1 MENCGVYVCLA
12 PRGMSKEKVHKNYK
26 QRQKVE
32 DGFGALKER
41 DRRTRA
47 SNEANFEGS
56 VFCDFLNLIVECGL
70 RKKMHESALDK
81 KYTLDDIKEIVDSAR
96 YYIPEGNTTDG
107 EWIDLTQEQQ
117 IILYSMGRTDI
128 VKQYPD
134 VKRLADNAKD
144 KRLGIEVK
152 RGRKPKQ
159 N

>member
-1 MENCGVYVCLA
+1 M
-12 PRGMSKEKVHKNYK
+12 
-26 QRQKVE
+26 
-32 DGFGALKER
+32 
-41 DRRTRA
+41 
-47 SNEANFEGS
+47 
-56 VFCDFLNLIVECGL
+56 
-70 RKKMHESALDK
+70 DK